1 MVTGLTPDI
10 DVKIKIFFSFTFLME
25 LLFAL

>member
-10 DVKIKIFFSFTFLME
+10 DVKMKISFSFTFLIE